1 MLRFSEGSY
10 SVPIR
15 STNIQK
21 IVIVRKISIRHW
33 EVIFLFS
40 FDIYDMEQIWDA
52 LSWADAPRSIFQ
64 QVSEKVSAG
73 NLDEGFTFSNPGLRR
88 TVFAIGK
95 TSSGPEVLD
104 STVHEIIH
112 IAQHIAVEDGID
124 PFSEEMAYLGGD
136 ISREISD
143 IVCELSCP
151 HCSGV

>member
-1 MLRFSEGSY
+1 MIPRLIQ
-10 SVPIR
+10 IR
-15 STNIQK
+15 RWQ
-21 IVIVRKISIRHW
+21 VL
-33 EVIFLFS
+33 FLFS
-40 FDIYDMEQIWDA
+40 FDIDDIEEIWDA
-52 LSWADAPRSIFQ
+52 LSWADAPMSVVS

-73 NLDEGFTFSNPGLRR
+73 RLDEGFTYSDPGLRR

-124 PFSEEMAYLGGD
+124 PFSEEFAYLGGD
-136 ISREISD
+136 ISREVSD

-151 HCSGV
+151 HCNSRHD

>member
-1 MLRFSEGSY
+1 ML
-10 SVPIR
+10 
-15 STNIQK
+15 
-21 IVIVRKISIRHW
+21 VRNVNIRHW
-33 EVIFLFS
+33 EILFLFS
-40 FDIYDMEQIWDA
+40 FDTYDMERIYDA
-52 LSWADAPRSIFQ
+52 LIWAEAPNSIIQ

-73 NLDEGFTFSNPGLRR
+73 NLDEGFTFSNSSLRK

-112 IAQHIAVEDGID
+112 ITQHIATEDGID
-124 PFSEEMAYLGGD
+124 PYSETFAYLGGD

-151 HCSGV
+151 HCNRKV

>member
-1 MLRFSEGSY
+1 MITRL
-10 SVPIR
+10 IR
-15 STNIQK
+15 
-21 IVIVRKISIRHW
+21 IRRW
-33 EVIFLFS
+33 EVLFLFS
-40 FDIYDMEQIWDA
+40 FDIDDMERIWDA
-52 LSWADAPRSIFQ
+52 LSWAHAPNSVVS

-73 NLDEGFTFSNPGLRR
+73 NLDEGFTYSDPDLRR

-112 IAQHIAVEDGID
+112 IAQHISLEDGID
-124 PFSEEMAYLGGD
+124 PFSEKFAYLGGD

-151 HCSGV
+151 HCNR

>member
-1 MLRFSEGSY
+1 MITRL
-10 SVPIR
+10 IR
-15 STNIQK
+15 
-21 IVIVRKISIRHW
+21 IRRW
-33 EVIFLFS
+33 QVLFLFS
-40 FDIYDMEQIWDA
+40 FDIDDMERIWDA
-52 LSWADAPRSIFQ
+52 LVWADAPDSIFQ
-64 QVSEKVSAG
+64 QVSENVSAG

-112 IAQHIAVEDGID
+112 IVQHIALEDGID
-124 PFSEEMAYLGGD
+124 PFSESFAYLGGD

-151 HCSGV
+151 HCSRRGRSDSSPRG